1 MANINTLVTLTPI
14 TGPTTGSYSPV
25 VMSLIDHGSFSPSS
39 SSGGWQVVDRPKSA
53 AATQWFDR
61 SPWQL
66 KFDAYLDKSITT
78 ITPVT
83 PPSTTQVTSY
93 FDGAA
98 PIAAVA
104 GAQGAQSVVDTGV
117 IGDSIE
123 DYCSQLESWL
133 NPVSG
138 TYQPPIIKI
147 DAKPLPGKSIKYW
160 ILYGLDF
167 GESVRNTIDGERVQ
181 QKVSITLYEYL
192 PPLSSGYDIYG
203 ITDNVSLFN
212 SYIANSGSTTTVSSN
227 YYQVKKTDTLQSI
240 ATAHKT
246 TVGQLVLLNSGV
258 SASQGKNFG
267 KIYAGSSLLLP
278 S

>member
-1 MANINTLVTLTPI
+1 MADINTLVTLTPI
-14 TGPTTGSYSPV
+14 TGPTTGSYAPV
-25 VMSLIDHGSFSPSS
+25 VMSLIDHGNFSPSS

-66 KFDAYLDKSITT
+66 KFEAYLDKQITT
-78 ITPVT
+78 ITPIATVPTT
-83 PPSTTQVTSY
+83 PPAGNQGNQGTTPP
-93 FDGAA
+93 AN
-98 PIAAVA
+98 P
-104 GAQGAQSVVDTGV
+104 GV
-117 IGDSIE
+117 IGESVE

-138 TYQPPIIKI
+138 TYQPPIIKV

-167 GESVRNTIDGERVQ
+167 GEAIRNTIGGERVQ

-203 ITDNVSLFN
+203 ITDHVSLFN

-227 YYQVKKTDTLQSI
+227 YYQVKKTDTLQGI

>member
-14 TGPTTGSYSPV
+14 TGPTTGSYAPV
-25 VMSLIDHGSFSPSS
+25 VMSLIDHGNLSPSS

-66 KFDAYLDKSITT
+66 KFEAYLDKSITT
-78 ITPVT
+78 ITPVGT
-83 PPSTTQVTSY
+83 SVKEKGISY

-98 PIAAVA
+98 PIV
-104 GAQGAQSVVDTGV
+104 GAQGAQSAVDTGV
-117 IGDSIE
+117 IGESIE

-138 TYQPPIIKI
+138 TYQPPIIKV

-167 GESVRNTIDGERVQ
+167 GESIRNTVGGERVQ
-181 QKVSITLYEYL
+181 QKVSITLYE
-192 PPLSSGYDIYG
+192 
-203 ITDNVSLFN
+203 
-212 SYIANSGSTTTVSSN
+212 
-227 YYQVKKTDTLQSI
+227 
-240 ATAHKT
+240 
-246 TVGQLVLLNSGV
+246 
-258 SASQGKNFG
+258 
-267 KIYAGSSLLLP
+267 
-278 S
+278 